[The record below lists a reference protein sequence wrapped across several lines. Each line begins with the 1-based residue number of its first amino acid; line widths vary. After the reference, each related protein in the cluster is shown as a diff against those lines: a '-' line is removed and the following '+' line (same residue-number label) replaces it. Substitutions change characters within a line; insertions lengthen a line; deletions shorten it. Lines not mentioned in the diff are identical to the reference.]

1 MPKSTAFW
9 EFKWFPFF
17 PYAAKVVGLVSETR
31 DGRADL
37 TNFELGLL
45 DTKVNYKT
53 PEKEVVE
60 GCFANSIVKPACLPV
75 SVVSIFLMVV
85 FLAPLFSDD
94 LEIGLKFEKTGVCTD
109 SCTLEIVESIP
120 TNLTFHSGPKHKAT
134 HTAWSELLQSAEK
147 SVRIAAL
154 YWSLRDKSGYPTAVE
169 GQRIFDQLVE
179 TSQRGVKVYIVQNNR
194 SKTFPQD
201 DSAELE
207 ARGLATVRSMDF
219 VKLFGS
225 GVLHTKFWI
234 IDEKH
239 IYVGSANM
247 DWRSLTEVKELGVV
261 IRDCSCMAIDLHKI
275 FTVYWKVAEENRLIP
290 EPWPLNLRTKFNH
303 EQPLN
308 ITFNGDQMRTFIS
321 LTSSIE
327 CERTRSRLGCD
338 HLRDRTSS
346 YWGLLDSALRGAA
359 YNGAKVDLLI
369 SHWNYSRPEML
380 GYLRSML
387 QINSALPFHVGGK
400 RGQINVVSSFQ
411 CLLFALHNFSGYSLY
426 QHQLNNRKSIMH
438 VSIITNISVR
448 IDVFQHNDHLVTEK
462 MAYVGTSNW
471 AADYFITTAGVG
483 VIFETV
489 DSAAIVSEFNSIFE
503 RDWTSEYARPLSM

>member
-321 LTSSIE
+321 SSPAPLNAKGRDHDLDAIIYVIGQARE
-327 CERTRSRLGCD
+327 YVRVAVMDYIPTTLYMGVERNY
-338 HLRDRTSS
+338 

-400 RGQINVVSSFQ
+400 RGQINVR
-411 CLLFALHNFSGYSLY
+411 LFTVPTSTEQQKVDHARVNHNKYF
-426 QHQLNNRKSIMH
+426 
-438 VSIITNISVR
+438 
-448 IDVFQHNDHLVTEK
+448 VTEK